1 MFVIHTRTILAGG
14 YNIQRLHTRVLN
26 TLWATQDG
34 RLTAIGDLNYA
45 YKEYLNNSIK
55 KTDEEKKIIGS
66 LMELMNDRNDIV
78 SQEKSFWGGG
88 RWEITTDE
96 DGNEYENDLLLEV
109 NKKIRELQ
117 KKLKGFNDQD

>member
-1 MFVIHTRTILAGG
+1 
-14 YNIQRLHTRVLN
+14 
-26 TLWATQDG
+26 
-34 RLTAIGDLNYA
+34 
-45 YKEYLNNSIK
+45 
-55 KTDEEKKIIGS
+55 
-66 LMELMNDRNDIV
+66 MNDRNDII
-78 SQEKSFWGGG
+78 SQGKSFWGGG